1 MTIKKQ
7 FTQKQSEIKS
17 GIFELVRNKISEYR
31 KTSEYTELLK
41 SQISK
46 ICNDY
51 KDFDFTI
58 YIDSGD
64 SHLLTQL
71 TESFHVNIQVY
82 EKDFLGGTRT
92 IVPERNILIDNSF
105 KTRLVE
111 EQENFVVTL

>member
-51 KDFDFTI
+51 KDFDFISEVKPMT
-58 YIDSGD
+58 SPTNF
-64 SHLLTQL
+64 SELT
-71 TESFHVNIQVY
+71 
-82 EKDFLGGTRT
+82 
-92 IVPERNILIDNSF
+92 
-105 KTRLVE
+105 
-111 EQENFVVTL
+111 